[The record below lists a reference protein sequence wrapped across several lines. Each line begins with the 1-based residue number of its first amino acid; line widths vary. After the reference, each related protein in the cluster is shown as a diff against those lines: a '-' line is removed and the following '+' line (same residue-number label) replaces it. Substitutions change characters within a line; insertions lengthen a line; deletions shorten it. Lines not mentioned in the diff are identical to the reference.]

1 MQHRNLTQLMTFAYS
16 MAHSLGT
23 WIVALIQR
31 ILPMA
36 KGLPTLADPIGYLAI
51 LSIFVIITAVAR
63 RVAFA
68 ILLVGWALILIRV
81 AIMAGVGDDAP
92 LPSACLCRDRRWPI
106 AQAPPRYLRGP
117 RGSKGRHLARREE
130 RRIPRRLLTV
140 LGRPVGDL
148 GRRAR
153 GWDDGDRT
161 SLSVLTHLLVKSTL
175 PTIFACR
182 LFPPRFGRLW
192 LVDRRRPRC
201 LPEAALH
208 LPSAIPAK
216 PGICSP
222 HGLR

>member
-81 AIMAGVGDDAP
+81 AIMAGV
-92 LPSACLCRDRRWPI
+92 
-106 AQAPPRYLRGP
+106 
-117 RGSKGRHLARREE
+117 
-130 RRIPRRLLTV
+130 
-140 LGRPVGDL
+140 
-148 GRRAR
+148 
-153 GWDDGDRT
+153 
-161 SLSVLTHLLVKSTL
+161 
-175 PTIFACR
+175 
-182 LFPPRFGRLW
+182 
-192 LVDRRRPRC
+192 
-201 LPEAALH
+201 
-208 LPSAIPAK
+208 
-216 PGICSP
+216 
-222 HGLR
+222 